1 MPFSLDAGQLRCGRG
16 SDLRAVSRADLPAT
30 VVKIAR
36 DVVDVLTQLL
46 AFLRRQLA
54 LRARS
59 IGVLAT
65 AVLHGGGTSAALFA
79 AAATRLAWSAPF
91 LRSPGLHGM
100 SAAEKAAEAAKTATV
115 AARVRRQ
122 ASRTQASRKSQ
133 QHQMPPKHS

>member
-1 MPFSLDAGQLRCGRG
+1 M
-16 SDLRAVSRADLPAT
+16 RAVSRADLPAT

-65 AVLHGGGTSAALFA
+65 AVLHGRGTSAALFA

-100 SAAEKAAEAAKTATV
+100 SAAEKAAEAAEAAKTATV

-122 ASRTQASRKSQ
+122 ASRTQASRTSQ